1 MRYIAPRQPAARY
14 RKPVNE
20 AIRVSLIS
28 LGCARNLVD
37 SEVLLGH
44 VVEEGL
50 QVVQDAEDAD
60 VVVVNTCGFIE
71 TAKQES
77 IDTILS
83 VARLKDD
90 GNLKGVI
97 AVGCLAQRYGD
108 ELKKSIPE
116 LDAVFGLSDY
126 SGVPAVVRRIVNGS
140 SRRWVATV
148 DGGKPKGPRS
158 DTKRVLLTPKSFAY
172 LRISEGCDHKCTF
185 CAIPQMRGRNRSKP
199 LDVLV
204 EEAQNLA
211 AAGVQELVVVAEDTT
226 AYGLDLNKKRQIH
239 TLLERLGEVDGIRW
253 IRLMYAYPHTVAPE
267 LTTFLREHDKAV
279 KYLDIPIQ
287 HISSPMLKAM
297 KRGVSSD
304 QVRGILDRLRDE
316 VPGIAVRSTLITGF
330 PGETEQDFA
339 ELKDLVASYRFER
352 LGVFPYS
359 REEDTP
365 AHAMADQVPP
375 ELAQARAAELME
387 MQRSV
392 MGAFQQGFV
401 GKTLPVLVDG
411 FDADGKHLVG
421 RTYADAPEVDC
432 RVLLPK
438 GAAEPGAFVQ
448 ALVTGASDYEL
459 TAEAADKKAAKQAS
473 AAKKKA

>member
-1 MRYIAPRQPAARY
+1 M
-14 RKPVNE
+14 NE

-44 VVEEGL
+44 AVEEGL
-50 QVVQDAEDAD
+50 QVVQNAEDAD

-77 IDTILS
+77 IDTILA
-83 VARLKDD
+83 VARLKQE

-97 AVGCLAQRYGD
+97 AVGCLAQRYGE
-108 ELKKSIPE
+108 ELGKSIPE

-126 SGVPAVVRRIVNGS
+126 SGVPAVVRKIVNGS
-140 SRRWVATV
+140 TKRWVATV

-158 DTKRVLLTPKSFAY
+158 DQKRVLLTPKSFAY

-199 LDVLV
+199 MDVLV
-204 EEAQNLA
+204 DETKQLA

-226 AYGLDLNKKRQIH
+226 AYGLDVDRKRRIH
-239 TLLERLGEVDGIRW
+239 ELLEKLGDVDGIRW
-253 IRLMYAYPHTVAPE
+253 IRLMYAYPHTVAKE

-297 KRGVSSD
+297 KRGVAKD

-316 VPGIAVRSTLITGF
+316 VPGIAVRTTLITGF
-330 PGETEQDFA
+330 PGETDQDFA
-339 ELKDLVASYRFER
+339 ELRDLVTDYRFER

-359 REEDTP
+359 HEESTP
-365 AHAMADQVPP
+365 AYAMPDQVDA
-375 ELAQARAAELME
+375 ELAQARAADLMAL
-387 MQRSV
+387 QKDV
-392 MGAFQQGFV
+392 MGAFQRGFV

-411 FDADGKHLVG
+411 YDQEAKRLVG

-438 GAAEPGAFVQ
+438 GSAEAGQFVETTITAAD
-448 ALVTGASDYEL
+448 DYEL
-459 TAEAADKKAAKQAS
+459 TGRPVRAKS
-473 AAKKKA
+473 T

>member
-1 MRYIAPRQPAARY
+1 M
-14 RKPVNE
+14 NE

-44 VVEEGL
+44 AVEEGL
-50 QVVQDAEDAD
+50 TVVKDAEDAD

-77 IDTILS
+77 IDTILA
-83 VARLKDD
+83 VARLKAE

-97 AVGCLAQRYGD
+97 AVGCLAQRYGE

-126 SGVPAVVRRIVNGS
+126 SAVPGVVRRIVNGS
-140 SRRWVATV
+140 SRRWVAPV

-158 DTKRVLLTPKSFAY
+158 DQKRMLLTPKSFAY

-185 CAIPQMRGRNRSKP
+185 CAIPLMRGRNRSKP
-199 LDVLV
+199 IDVLV
-204 EEAQNLA
+204 EEAQSLA
-211 AAGVQELVVVAEDTT
+211 AAGIQELVVVAEDST
-226 AYGLDLNKKRQIH
+226 AYGLDLDKKRQIH
-239 TLLERLGEVDGIRW
+239 TLLERLAAVPGIAW

-267 LTTFLREHDKAV
+267 LTTFLREHEKAV

-287 HISSPMLKAM
+287 HISSTMLRAM
-297 KRGVSSD
+297 KRGVSGE
-304 QVRGILDRLRDE
+304 QVRGILDRLRAE

-339 ELKDLVASYRFER
+339 ELRALVESYRFER

-359 REEDTP
+359 REESTP
-365 AHAMADQVPP
+365 AHDMPDQVPTAVA
-375 ELAQARAAELME
+375 EARAAELMAL
-387 MQRSV
+387 QRSV
-392 MGAFQQGFV
+392 MARFQKSLV
-401 GKTLPVLVDG
+401 GKKLPVLVDG
-411 FDADGKHLVG
+411 YDAECKRVVG
-421 RTYADAPEVDC
+421 RTWADAPEVDC

-438 GAAEPGAFVQ
+438 GCAEPGVFVT
-448 ALVTGASDYEL
+448 ATITEASDYEL
-459 TAEAADKKAAKQAS
+459 VGRVDPVAARQP
-473 AAKKKA
+473 